1 MTKRIKIHTGGAVGS
16 DNVFATQGSNHGAEI
31 IVHSFK
37 EHDVCL
43 RGIDQDNLNLVVHTR
58 EELDEAFGN
67 YVVPVAQQLG
77 RNVQNRE
84 YPSYITDL
92 LSRDYFQVK
101 DVEAVFA
108 VVQKID
114 EILPFIKVPGGTA
127 YAISMATMIGVP
139 KLYIF
144 DQSMKEWRYFVKDR
158 TESGVT
164 YYQAGV
170 TTQESLNIYNFN
182 SIAGIGTRNL
192 SIDGLRAIKELF
204 K

>member
-1 MTKRIKIHTGGAVGS
+1 MEKRLKIHTGGAVGS
-16 DNVFATQGSNHGAEI
+16 DNVFATQGSNNGAEVV
-31 IVHSFK
+31 VHSFK
-37 EHDVCL
+37 EHEVCL
-43 RGIDQDNLNLVVHTR
+43 RGIDNDNLSLVIHTR
-58 EELDEAFGN
+58 EELKEAYSN
-67 YVVPVAQQLG
+67 YVIPVAEILG
-77 RNVQNRE
+77 RNVQNKE
-84 YPSYITDL
+84 YPSYVYDL
-92 LSRDYFQVK
+92 LSRNYYQVK
-101 DVEAVFA
+101 DAEAVFA

-114 EILPFIKVPGGTA
+114 EIIPTIKVPGGTA
-127 YAISMATMIGVP
+127 YAIQMATMIGVP
-139 KLYIF
+139 KIYIY

-158 TESGVT
+158 AESGVT